1 LNFNPK
7 INGTNIV
14 GSLRILTKPLQFT
27 FTNNPQIYMDII
39 YANELNS
46 TAYNTNL
53 LGIYLVDSSLGG
65 KKLTVETTNKLR
77 QHACYA

>member
-1 LNFNPK
+1 
-7 INGTNIV
+7 
-14 GSLRILTKPLQFT
+14 
-27 FTNNPQIYMDII
+27 MDII